1 MECPYGCSAPM
12 ETTLVT
18 RIFYR
23 DAEPVVIQNLQVNIC
38 PECGYE
44 SLPLKSARIVESVL
58 NNRLNPIGSFSA
70 PLFQPA

>member
-1 MECPYGCSAPM
+1 MQCPNGCSAPM
-12 ETTLVT
+12 EATLVT

-23 DAEPVVIQNLQVNIC
+23 GAEPVVIRDLKVHVC

-44 SLPLKSARIVESVL
+44 SLPLKSARIVENVL
-58 NNRLNPIGSFSA
+58 NNRLEPIGCFSA

>member
-1 MECPYGCSAPM
+1 MECPNGCSTPM
-12 ETTLVT
+12 EVSLVT

-23 DAEPVVIQNLQVNIC
+23 GAEPVVIRDLKVHVC

-44 SLPLKSARIVESVL
+44 TLPLKSARIVENVL
-58 NNRLNPIGSFSA
+58 NNRLDPIGSFSA